1 MVSPHKA
8 LSHAETS
15 TCMLPGHFRGAQR
28 RPRRDGEAVGAHAW
42 LAPPAAV
49 HCSLMCE
56 TRRARRA
63 GGQRGVVRLQPAR
76 ERERA
81 ADGCCRGRVA
91 GQVRGDAVS
100 RARRR
105 RARGCR
111 RAASPLAR
119 VCRCAFEGRGVTGFG
134 GRSAAMCWVRGAAA
148 AALQP
153 ARVTGAPGVC
163 EHSVSAPAAC
173 VAAGSAGP
181 AAPALVYASL
191 DRIWTPPAGGA
202 LVPGR
207 TQGSL
212 GAKALL
218 DGLWQ
223 RCAPA
228 CARGARA
235 GGGAGSML
243 HLAPRLR
250 VLAAHA
256 WQRAGGSRHV
266 CRAWWPAQRAALGD
280 ARPGAPRR
288 LGTSVDWAVALHAYG
303 DPLTSNWRAAAPF
316 QGATLADAP
325 RVIAYQRAKL
335 AEARAAAGANG
346 TGARPRAGPARRA
359 HA

>member
-1 MVSPHKA
+1 MRAAQADSAEWFDYSPRVNA
-8 LSHAETS
+8 SAPLTA
-15 TCMLPGHFRGAQR
+15 A
-28 RPRRDGEAVGAHAW
+28 AAAAW
-42 LAPPAAV
+42 LDKYAAMLSAVHDAAARAAAGAPPPPSRGCADAP
-49 HCSLMCE
+49 L
-56 TRRARRA
+56 RA
-63 GGQRGVVRLQPAR
+63 G
-76 ERERA
+76 
-81 ADGCCRGRVA
+81 
-91 GQVRGDAVS
+91 
-100 RARRR
+100 
-105 RARGCR
+105 
-111 RAASPLAR
+111 
-119 VCRCAFEGRGVTGFG
+119 GVTGFG